1 MRYMGGVQKVIC
13 TIVRLL
19 ICKVLPIKALDEMVC
34 WMISVS
40 FTIVFIIFV
49 AKIWKKYSCKS
60 FAFCTGGRT

>member
-1 MRYMGGVQKVIC
+1 M
-13 TIVRLL
+13 RLL
-19 ICKVLPIKALDEMVC
+19 ICKVFPIKALDEMVC